1 MILGPVTIYAMKIS
15 TVCCHMDIDIAGCLQ
30 ESCLEIAMLDIVAPS
45 TVEMADAA
53 ILADRPADALCDESE
68 IDARVRIARIAH
80 GFHIGAAVIMTT
92 KAIYV
97 KRIAEI
103 EGPISPP
110 IADVA

>member
-15 TVCCHMDIDIAGCLQ
+15 TVGCHMDIDIAGCLQ
-30 ESCLEIAMLDIVAPS
+30 ESGLEIAMLNVVASS
-45 TVEMADAA
+45 TVEMTDTAVLTDW
-53 ILADRPADALCDESE
+53 PADTLRYEGE
-68 IDARVRIARIAH
+68 IDARIRIPREAH
-80 GFHIGAAVIMTT
+80 GFNIGAAVIVAT

-103 EGPISPP
+103 ERSISPP